1 MVNYIVVVTLGCVAR
16 RRIGRLDLRALILMR
31 GEAGE
36 FPCRMWLCWGCKAVE
51 FTAMNESVSKGKKSA
66 MDIAELVGRMGFKN
80 GMTVQEVGWDDDC
93 DSQISESIE
102 DIIDDELLDEDT
114 DEICDVV
121 LLWWRSDDGDL
132 VDGLVDAVRP
142 LGEDGRV
149 WLLSPGAGK
158 QGALEPGVISESAQ
172 LAGMVQTK
180 AERLGQWQAAMLVP
194 SRSL

>member
-1 MVNYIVVVTLGCVAR
+1 
-16 RRIGRLDLRALILMR
+16 MR

-36 FPCRMWLCWGCKAVE
+36 FPCRMWMCWGCKAVE